1 MWFRVC
7 GALVGLPVRWAAC
20 GLHFTLAAT
29 ADGRA
34 FQAGQAGAPAD
45 RRAPWEGALSFEQ
58 VLCLSASKPRMSST
72 LT

>member
-7 GALVGLPVRWAAC
+7 GALAGLPVRWAAC

-29 ADGRA
+29 TDGRA
-34 FQAGQAGAPAD
+34 FQAGGTGAPVD

-58 VLCLSASKPRMSST
+58 VLCPVSKQCKT
-72 LT
+72 LR